1 MKKLFLMMLAMLTIP
16 LVAGDGAEA
25 FQFGYRVGL
34 GVSPKRQYG
43 EFKLHGETIEGKQAL
58 AGIIGL
64 DARVLPFNSWVGFGA
79 TLDYLR
85 PTDLAFA
92 HGGDKGVLQEME
104 RLNLRVL
111 VARHH
116 FLSEGWYGF
125 GGPFRER
132 VLTLADQVK
141 LHEYKN
147 GGMLGLGRTWFG
159 DSNRS
164 VVEFAYTYARPT
176 GRGTRQGGGTLEVTV
191 GKVW

>member
-1 MKKLFLMMLAMLTIP
+1 MRRLFLALFALLALP
-16 LVAGDGAEA
+16 LAAGDGAEM

-43 EFKLHGETIEGKQAL
+43 EFQLNGETVEGKQAL
-58 AGIIGL
+58 AGIVGL
-64 DARVLPFNSWVGFGA
+64 DARFLPFDSWVGFGA

-92 HGGDKGVLQEME
+92 HGGDNGILQEME

-111 VARHH
+111 VTRHH

-132 VLTLADQVK
+132 VLTLAKQAN

-147 GGMLGLGRTWFG
+147 GGMLGLGRTWFNE
-159 DSNRS
+159 SNRS
-164 VVEFAYTYARPT
+164 IVEFAYAYARPT
-176 GRGTRQGGGTLEVTV
+176 GRGTRQGGGTLEVTF